1 MINIVMF
8 ILAIAGMGIVSFFLV
23 DLYKQHKNF
32 EKSEYIEL
40 FPENDIYIK
49 NAYEGECFNI
59 SDEERMNSERL
70 AATQRGAVRIACS
83 VYFTTTEYEKY
94 REKILASKLP

>member
-1 MINIVMF
+1 
-8 ILAIAGMGIVSFFLV
+8 
-23 DLYKQHKNF
+23 
-32 EKSEYIEL
+32 
-40 FPENDIYIK
+40 
-49 NAYEGECFNI
+49 
-59 SDEERMNSERL
+59 MNSERL